1 MATPSLGDIARALIW
16 LALVVLL
23 GATAF
28 LVGSLAWRGL
38 WVESCDASETSA
50 IVRA

>member
-1 MATPSLGDIARALIW
+1 LVDIARALAW

-38 WVESCDASETSA
+38 WVQSCDAEQ
-50 IVRA
+50 IGFR